1 MTKILIFDSGALI
14 TLSMN
19 GLTYLLEKLK
29 KTFHGKFIITEEV
42 KYEVIDRPIK
52 VPRFELEALRI
63 KKLLTSNILELPSS
77 LNIDNKTIKSKTRK
91 FMEIANQ
98 SVSSKGRWI
107 KIISEGETSCLAL
120 SSELTKRNI
129 ENIIAIDERTTRI
142 LAEKPQNLGKLMSR
156 KLHKEVQ
163 ISNKALN
170 EFKQF
175 KFIRSTELVLVAHK
189 KGLLNIKGPKA
200 LEAVLYATK
209 FKGSSV
215 SFDEINI
222 LKKM

>member
-142 LAEKPQNLGKLMSR
+142 LAEKPQNLEQIMSKKLKQKVSIEKKTIIGGKVKIGDNVVIEQNATVLDDAVVPSGTVI
-156 KLHKEVQ
+156 KAENTFPHK
-163 ISNKALN
+163 
-170 EFKQF
+170 
-175 KFIRSTELVLVAHK
+175 
-189 KGLLNIKGPKA
+189 
-200 LEAVLYATK
+200 
-209 FKGSSV
+209 
-215 SFDEINI
+215 
-222 LKKM
+222 